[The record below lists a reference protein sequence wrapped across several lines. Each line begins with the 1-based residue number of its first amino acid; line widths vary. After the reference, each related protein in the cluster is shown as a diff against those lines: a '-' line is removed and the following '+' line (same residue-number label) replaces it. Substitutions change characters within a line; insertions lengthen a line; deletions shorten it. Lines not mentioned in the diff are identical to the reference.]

1 MPRKPHFVLAARRWG
16 WPLSPSSGR
25 VRGLMTSVM
34 GWKPKAETRLL
45 RVRFTTARPRSAR
58 DAADSNHWLGVAA
71 VPVAEEQAN
80 VVLTRAKLM
89 PPSFYRARLNRARLN
104 RA

>member
-16 WPLSPSSGR
+16 WPLSPSYGR

-34 GWKPKAETRLL
+34 VMEAEGRNRLL

-58 DAADSNHWLGVAA
+58 DAQHSNPLVGAP
-71 VPVAEEQAN
+71 VPVAEDRPD
-80 VVLTRAKLM
+80 VL
-89 PPSFYRARLNRARLN
+89 
-104 RA
+104 